1 MFGTTAKK
9 MTHSQLVAKAAL
21 KTARSAS
28 TKAQTSVR
36 KAILRVN
43 DTKLVVE
50 YFLIAV
56 AQAALDA
63 EIEQVAGSTVTGTGM
78 SMDMYD
84 SSSDEISVA
93 GLEDKNLPGHTS
105 VDTGLS
111 VCVVGVCE

>member
-63 EIEQVAGSTVTGTGM
+63 EIERVAGSKVTGTGM

-93 GLEDKNLPGHTS
+93 GLEDKNVPGS

>member
-63 EIEQVAGSTVTGTGM
+63 EIERVAGSKVTGTGM

-84 SSSDEISVA
+84 SSSDEISVDA
-93 GLEDKNLPGHTS
+93 GLEDKNVPGPTMETS
-105 VDTGLS
+105 VG
-111 VCVVGVCE
+111 VVGVCE